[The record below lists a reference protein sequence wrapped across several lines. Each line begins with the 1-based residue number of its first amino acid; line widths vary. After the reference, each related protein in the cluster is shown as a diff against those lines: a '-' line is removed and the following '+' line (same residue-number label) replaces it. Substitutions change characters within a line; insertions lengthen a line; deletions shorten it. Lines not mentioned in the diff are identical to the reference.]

1 MACPYDPAQNSTPAA
16 PPGALVEPGR
26 LWHYVPIMYSIVATC
41 VGFQWDEANRDKNWY
56 LHQVT
61 DSECEQ
67 IFFNAPLILAPDA
80 RHSSG
85 EARYY
90 VLGRTDANRWLFVAF
105 TIRENYIRVISARD
119 MNQKEAKKYGA
130 RK

>member
-1 MACPYDPAQNSTPAA
+1 
-16 PPGALVEPGR
+16 
-26 LWHYVPIMYSIVATC
+26 MYSIVANC

-56 LHQVT
+56 L
-61 DSECEQ
+61 
-67 IFFNAPLILAPDA
+67 
-80 RHSSG
+80 
-85 EARYY
+85 
-90 VLGRTDANRWLFVAF
+90 LGRTDANRWLFVAF